1 MRNAGSTTVIEIT
14 SLLLLTSALGTISGH
29 FTASALIVSTSY
41 LGLTLWRRNSLYRW
55 LEGYKK
61 NDVLLSSDLWR
72 DVVRRIE
79 LDREDTK
86 QKRDKLSEQL
96 HNLRHALSSL
106 NIGMVLT
113 DDTWALTWWNTHGGE
128 LLGLRHPDDVDGYLF
143 ALLRSPALKSYISSQ
158 QFDDPLIVDNFRND
172 NQSIEFFFGPVPS
185 SGYIILVRDV
195 TRFQKLNKMRSDF
208 IANVSHELKTPL
220 TVINGY
226 LETLIDNGLVD
237 HVASKAISNAWS
249 QSQRMSTIIQDLMTL
264 SQLETSQ
271 SPDQTT
277 FNLNGLLDQVV
288 QQARLLKENLDK
300 KQTQIGLSTPNR
312 WDMIG
317 STNEI
322 YSLLSNLLS
331 NAIRYCP
338 DGSDIIISIE
348 PHADGAMIQVRDNGP
363 GIAESHIERLTER
376 FYRVD
381 NSHSSSTGGT
391 GLGLSIAKHI
401 VTRHNGTLKIESRL
415 GEGTCIQCIFPH
427 DRAHPTSQNY
437 SD

>member
-29 FTASALIVSTSY
+29 FTASALVVSTTY

-55 LEGYKK
+55 LEGHKK
-61 NDVLLSSDLWR
+61 NDALLASDLWR

-79 LDREDTK
+79 LDRENAK
-86 QKRDKLSEQL
+86 QNQVNLTEQL
-96 HNLRHALSSL
+96 QNLRHALSSL
-106 NIGMVLT
+106 NIGIVLT
-113 DDTWALTWWNTHGGE
+113 DDTWALTWWNTRGGE
-128 LLGLRHPDDVDGYLF
+128 LLGLRHPDDLDGYLF
-143 ALLRSPALKSYISSQ
+143 ALLRSPALKSYISAR
-158 QFDDPLIVDNFRND
+158 QFEDPLIVDNFRNEKK
-172 NQSIEFFFGPVPS
+172 SIEFFFGPVPS

-195 TRFQKLNKMRSDF
+195 TRFQKLNEMRSDF

-237 HVASKAISNAWS
+237 GVAGKAISNAWS
-249 QSQRMSTIIQDLMTL
+249 QGQRMSSIIHDLMTL

-271 SPDQTT
+271 SPDQAT
-277 FNLNGLLDQVV
+277 FNLNGLLDQVL
-288 QQARLLKENLDK
+288 QQAQLLKENLNK
-300 KQTQIGLSTPNR
+300 KETQIELSVDEQWN
-312 WDMIG
+312 MVG

-331 NAIRYCP
+331 NAVRYCP
-338 DGSDIIISIE
+338 DGSTIQISIE
-348 PHADGAMIQVRDNGP
+348 QTSSGPAIQVSDNGP
-363 GIAESHIERLTER
+363 GIAESHLQRLTER

-381 NSHSSSTGGT
+381 TSHSSSTGGT

-401 VTRHNGTLKIESRL
+401 VNRHGGELMIES
-415 GEGTCIQCIFPH
+415 EIGTGTRVKCRFPPNKLV
-427 DRAHPTSQNY
+427 RGAT
-437 SD
+437 

>member
-14 SLLLLTSALGTISGH
+14 SLLLLTSTLGTISGH

-55 LEGYKK
+55 LEGHKK

-86 QKRDKLSEQL
+86 QKQDKLSEQL

-172 NQSIEFFFGPVPS
+172 NQSIEFFFGPVQS

-237 HVASKAISNAWS
+237 RVASKAVSNAWS
-249 QSQRMSTIIQDLMTL
+249 QSQRMMTI
-264 SQLETSQ
+264 
-271 SPDQTT
+271 
-277 FNLNGLLDQVV
+277 F
-288 QQARLLKENLDK
+288 
-300 KQTQIGLSTPNR
+300 
-312 WDMIG
+312 
-317 STNEI
+317 
-322 YSLLSNLLS
+322 
-331 NAIRYCP
+331 
-338 DGSDIIISIE
+338 
-348 PHADGAMIQVRDNGP
+348 
-363 GIAESHIERLTER
+363 
-376 FYRVD
+376 
-381 NSHSSSTGGT
+381 
-391 GLGLSIAKHI
+391 
-401 VTRHNGTLKIESRL
+401 KI
-415 GEGTCIQCIFPH
+415 
-427 DRAHPTSQNY
+427 
-437 SD
+437 

>member
-14 SLLLLTSALGTISGH
+14 SLLLLASALGTISGH

-277 FNLNGLLDQVV
+277 FNLNGLLDQVA
-288 QQARLLKENLDK
+288 QQARLH
-300 KQTQIGLSTPNR
+300 P
-312 WDMIG
+312 
-317 STNEI
+317 
-322 YSLLSNLLS
+322 
-331 NAIRYCP
+331 AFP
-338 DGSDIIISIE
+338 AE
-348 PHADGAMIQVRDNGP
+348 PAAHERHRRAGGAGVARRAHQEGRQHCDDRRPP
-363 GIAESHIERLTER
+363 GARGRKRRALRL
-376 FYRVD
+376 
-381 NSHSSSTGGT
+381 
-391 GLGLSIAKHI
+391 GLGPLVRLHAWA
-401 VTRHNGTLKIESRL
+401 VPATRTVPVDAGVERAA
-415 GEGTCIQCIFPH
+415 GRGRAARAPH
-427 DRAHPTSQNY
+427 GGH
-437 SD
+437 

>member
-29 FTASALIVSTSY
+29 FTASALIVSTTY

-55 LEGYKK
+55 LEGHKK
-61 NDVLLSSDLWR
+61 NDALLSSDLWR
-72 DVVRRIE
+72 DIVRRIE
-79 LDREDTK
+79 LDRENAK
-86 QKRDKLSEQL
+86 QNQVNLSEHL
-96 HNLRHALSSL
+96 KILLHALRS
-106 NIGMVLT
+106 IIMVFFLT
-113 DDTWALTWWNTHGGE
+113 DDTWALTWWNTRGGE
-128 LLGLRHPDDVDGYLF
+128 LLGLRHPDDLDGYLF
-143 ALLRSPALKSYISSQ
+143 ALLRSPALKSYISSRR
-158 QFDDPLIVDNFRND
+158 FEDPLIVDNFRNEKK
-172 NQSIEFFFGPVPS
+172 SIEFFFGPVPS

-195 TRFQKLNKMRSDF
+195 TRFQKLNEMRSDF

-237 HVASKAISNAWS
+237 GVAGKAISNAWS
-249 QSQRMSTIIQDLMTL
+249 QGQRMSSIIHDLMTL

-271 SPDQTT
+271 SPDQAT

-288 QQARLLKENLDK
+288 QQAQLLKENLDK
-300 KQTQIGLSTPNR
+300 KHTQIDLSIADR
-312 WDMIG
+312 WDMVG

-322 YSLLSNLLS
+322 YSLISNLLS

-338 DGSDIIISIE
+338 DGSTINISIE
-348 PHADGAMIQVRDNGP
+348 QTGSGPAIQVSDNGP
-363 GIAESHIERLTER
+363 GIAESHLQRLTER

-381 NSHSSSTGGT
+381 TSHSSSTGGT

-401 VTRHNGTLKIESRL
+401 VNRHGGELMIES
-415 GEGTCIQCIFPH
+415 EIGTGTQVKCRFPTNKLV
-427 DRAHPTSQNY
+427 RETT
-437 SD
+437 

>member
-29 FTASALIVSTSY
+29 LTASALIVSTTY

-55 LEGYKK
+55 LEGHKK
-61 NDVLLSSDLWR
+61 NDALLASDLWR

-79 LDREDTK
+79 LDRENAK
-86 QKRDKLSEQL
+86 QNQVNLTEQL
-96 HNLRHALSSL
+96 QNLRHALSSL
-106 NIGMVLT
+106 NIGIVLT
-113 DDTWALTWWNTHGGE
+113 DDNWALTWWNTRGGE
-128 LLGLRHPDDVDGYLF
+128 LLGLRHPDDLDGYLF
-143 ALLRSPALKSYISSQ
+143 ALLRSPALKNYISSR
-158 QFDDPLIVDNFRND
+158 QFEDPLIIDNFRNEKK
-172 NQSIEFFFGPVPS
+172 SIEFFFGPVPS

-195 TRFQKLNKMRSDF
+195 TRFQKLNEMRSDF

-226 LETLIDNGLVD
+226 LETLIDNDLIEG
-237 HVASKAISNAWS
+237 VAGKAISNAWS
-249 QSQRMSTIIQDLMTL
+249 QGQRMSSIIHDLMTL
-264 SQLETSQ
+264 SQLETSS
-271 SPDQTT
+271 SPDQTA
-277 FNLNGLLDQVV
+277 FNINGLIDQVV
-288 QQARLLKENLDK
+288 QQAQLLKENLDK
-300 KQTQIGLSTPNR
+300 KQTQINLVVSNR
-312 WDMIG
+312 WDMTG
-317 STNEI
+317 SPNEI

-338 DGSDIIISIE
+338 DGSKINVSIA
-348 PHADGAMIQVRDNGP
+348 PKANGAMLQVCDDGP

-401 VTRHNGTLKIESRL
+401 VTRHNGSLMVESRL
-415 GEGTCIQCIFPH
+415 GDGTCVQCSFPS
-427 DRAHPTSQNY
+427 DRLYLATQNY
-437 SD
+437 SG